1 MIDAEMYG
9 MIPNAKMDAL
19 LNEPPRNVFN
29 KSKIPPCAPAP
40 NKLASMPGSTMNEP
54 NLKMIKNPIVFRILT
69 LRSSIE
75 KIFRIVSKKRFI
87 LRS

>member
-1 MIDAEMYG
+1 MYG
-9 MIPNAKMDAL
+9 MIPNAKIDAL
-19 LNEPPRNVFN
+19 LKEPPKNVFN

-40 NKLASMPGSTMNEP
+40 KILGSTPGRTMKEP
-54 NLKMIKNPIVFRILT
+54 NLKMIRNPIVFRILT

-75 KIFRIVSKKRFI
+75 KIFRMVSKNRFI

>member
-1 MIDAEMYG
+1 MDAEIYG

-29 KSKIPPCAPAP
+29 KSKIPPRAPAP
-40 NKLASMPGSTMNEP
+40 KTLGLMPGSTMNEP
-54 NLKMIKNPIVFRILT
+54 NLKIIRNPIVFRILT

-75 KIFRIVSKKRFI
+75 KIFRIVSIKRFI

>member
-1 MIDAEMYG
+1 MEARL
-9 MIPNAKMDAL
+9 K
-19 LNEPPRNVFN
+19 EPPKKVFN
-29 KSKIPPCAPAP
+29 KSRIPPCALSP
-40 NKLASMPGSTMNEP
+40 NNVGSIPGSAINDP

-75 KIFRIVSKKRFI
+75 KIFRIVSKKRFM

>member
-1 MIDAEMYG
+1 MIDAEIYG

-19 LNEPPRNVFN
+19 LKEPPRNVFN
-29 KSKIPPCAPAP
+29 KSKIPPVAPAP
-40 NKLASMPGSTMNEP
+40 NKEASMPGSTMNEP

-69 LRSSIE
+69 LRSSME
-75 KIFRIVSKKRFI
+75 KMFRIVSKKRFM